1 MDAIIIGIEIFQIG
15 FGFLLFTLLFFRS
28 KEAFTFKLFALQ
40 VFSLTLLAA
49 TQLLMRTEY
58 MLQMPYFFRIS
69 DPFTYLV
76 PVSNYL
82 FYRMVLMNEYRFR
95 KWDWLFVLPF
105 AFHLV
110 ELIPYYFSPT
120 AIKIADLNYIY
131 SGRNFEEYQIKFHEL
146 KEGFLSTG
154 IQLGLKTAFAT
165 IMFGFTCLLYFKHIK
180 TFNKTVIKDNK
191 TIFNLLGS
199 LLWVRIIGILV
210 IFIIA
215 LIWSNDTDVSA
226 VLPEVVIFVTL
237 SYPVF
242 YIFRYP
248 LLLFGMNIAG
258 ATDRKVFVNFKDST
272 NLIHDDVTNTDII
285 DSEEYDQPVLDQNAA
300 PSEKSVRRMLR
311 IETFL
316 LYEKPFLKD
325 DFCLSQLAL
334 KIGIPERV
342 ISSTI
347 KEVHGQN
354 FNNYTNSMRI
364 LYMIDQLKTSH
375 KWRAYSIESISFM
388 IGFNSQ
394 NTFYIAFK
402 RYMGMTPKAYI
413 DSLPAIV

>member
-131 SGRNFEEYQIKFHEL
+131 SGRN
-146 KEGFLSTG
+146 
-154 IQLGLKTAFAT
+154 
-165 IMFGFTCLLYFKHIK
+165 
-180 TFNKTVIKDNK
+180 NKI
-191 TIFNLLGS
+191 
-199 LLWVRIIGILV
+199 
-210 IFIIA
+210 
-215 LIWSNDTDVSA
+215 
-226 VLPEVVIFVTL
+226 
-237 SYPVF
+237 
-242 YIFRYP
+242 
-248 LLLFGMNIAG
+248 
-258 ATDRKVFVNFKDST
+258 
-272 NLIHDDVTNTDII
+272 
-285 DSEEYDQPVLDQNAA
+285 
-300 PSEKSVRRMLR
+300 
-311 IETFL
+311 
-316 LYEKPFLKD
+316 
-325 DFCLSQLAL
+325 
-334 KIGIPERV
+334 
-342 ISSTI
+342 
-347 KEVHGQN
+347 
-354 FNNYTNSMRI
+354 NY
-364 LYMIDQLKTSH
+364 H
-375 KWRAYSIESISFM
+375 
-388 IGFNSQ
+388 
-394 NTFYIAFK
+394 
-402 RYMGMTPKAYI
+402 
-413 DSLPAIV
+413 